1 MAEVASNG
9 TEEDKANFVDN
20 SLKRLENM
28 HATLKLKANTHIN
41 TKFIHLLKS
50 NGFGIM
56 AIEKPIKVVSLRLTE
71 WKTIYVKN
79 RGKMLVI
86 YHVRYKR
93 IECFW
98 GYWFPNCSTVYFKH
112 VLLLISSSYNSSFS
126 LFDGF
131 LFTTSPEDLYFTF
144 LTNFV
149 LISQSY
155 RIERCIQIKL
165 VIKKIYLLISSTDFN
180 VCPFEN
186 LE

>member
-28 HATLKLKANTHIN
+28 HVTLKLKANTHIN

-56 AIEKPIKVVSLRLTE
+56 AIKKPIKVVSLRLTE

-79 RGKMLVI
+79 RGKTLVI

-98 GYWFPNCSTVYFKH
+98 GY
-112 VLLLISSSYNSSFS
+112 
-126 LFDGF
+126 
-131 LFTTSPEDLYFTF
+131 
-144 LTNFV
+144 
-149 LISQSY
+149 
-155 RIERCIQIKL
+155 
-165 VIKKIYLLISSTDFN
+165 
-180 VCPFEN
+180 
-186 LE
+186 